1 MVRLSA
7 TAVAASLA
15 LGCAAPP
22 GPAAP
27 SSAAAGAAGVL
38 APAPPNAV
46 AGRTW
51 VSPSGRTVREGDID
65 PLGWVLP
72 LDVVRARPPRPPN
85 SAPSVP
91 SIPVA
96 RQPAGP
102 GPFPETRL
110 GPDDGHTQNET
121 SIAVEGSTLVAGWN
135 SFTDS
140 SLTMGAARSHD
151 DGETWEFE
159 LFTGHT
165 TMSDPAVAA
174 GGAGRWYYG
183 YIASGGATGS
193 DFDVFVRRSLDD
205 GDSWLAPV
213 AVTVDANFDDKPYIA
228 ARGDEVLV
236 AYADFGVSPAKVH
249 AARSL
254 DGGLSFQ
261 LDTVLAVASVGGNGA
276 SPVIAGDGR
285 YYVFWR
291 DSFQDFLWMSRSE
304 DQGTSWTPDASIAAM
319 NPLPST
325 IQPGGFRM
333 VNLPVAA
340 ASPVD
345 GSLVVVWNDQLLG
358 DPDILAIRSDD
369 HGESWSEPV
378 RVNDD
383 DGTSQQFLPWVA
395 IDAAGA
401 VHVVWYDRRNDPSLI
416 DVYSASSNDGGA
428 SFQTNVR
435 VTGAGFLPV
444 LPSEPGA
451 APFIGDYNAVA
462 VTATTVY
469 PFYQD
474 SREGEQDVWLAR
486 IPRALFADGF
496 ESGDTSAWSSTLP

>member
-151 DGETWEFE
+151 DGETLW
-159 LFTGHT
+159 TSSSSSRGHT
-165 TMSDPAVAA
+165 TMSDPAVDA

-193 DFDVFVRRSLDD
+193 DLDVFVRRSTRRRRHA
-205 GDSWLAPV
+205 GSRRWRSR
-213 AVTVDANFDDKPYIA
+213 VDANFDDKPYIA
-228 ARGDEVLV
+228 AAATRSS
-236 AYADFGVSPAKVH
+236 SP
-249 AARSL
+249 
-254 DGGLSFQ
+254 
-261 LDTVLAVASVGGNGA
+261 T
-276 SPVIAGDGR
+276 P
-285 YYVFWR
+285 
-291 DSFQDFLWMSRSE
+291 
-304 DQGTSWTPDASIAAM
+304 TSDA
-319 NPLPST
+319 
-325 IQPGGFRM
+325 QPG
-333 VNLPVAA
+333 
-340 ASPVD
+340 
-345 GSLVVVWNDQLLG
+345 Q
-358 DPDILAIRSDD
+358 
-369 HGESWSEPV
+369 
-378 RVNDD
+378 
-383 DGTSQQFLPWVA
+383 
-395 IDAAGA
+395 GA
-401 VHVVWYDRRNDPSLI
+401 RC
-416 DVYSASSNDGGA
+416 A
-428 SFQTNVR
+428 
-435 VTGAGFLPV
+435 
-444 LPSEPGA
+444 
-451 APFIGDYNAVA
+451 
-462 VTATTVY
+462 
-469 PFYQD
+469 
-474 SREGEQDVWLAR
+474 LAR
-486 IPRALFADGF
+486 TAA
-496 ESGDTSAWSSTLP
+496 